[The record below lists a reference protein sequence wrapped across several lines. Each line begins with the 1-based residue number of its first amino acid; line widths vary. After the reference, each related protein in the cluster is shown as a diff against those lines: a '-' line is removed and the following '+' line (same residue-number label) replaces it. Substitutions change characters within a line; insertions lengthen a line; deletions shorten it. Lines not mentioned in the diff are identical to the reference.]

1 MFTTKFD
8 YHSLYGQSTTSKNI
22 RSAISKFRI
31 FKNYGRLVLLPNI
44 FNLISAF
51 GFGDPHYSN
60 LDNMNYTFN
69 GCGDFMFLKT
79 IDDNFQIQTR
89 FSRAAGAGLGTVI
102 SAVVLK
108 LEGVYTI
115 QINHNR
121 NGKLVIYLSIYTI
134 YI

>member
-1 MFTTKFD
+1 
-8 YHSLYGQSTTSKNI
+8 
-22 RSAISKFRI
+22 
-31 FKNYGRLVLLPNI
+31 
-44 FNLISAF
+44 
-51 GFGDPHYSN
+51 
-60 LDNMNYTFN
+60 MNYTFN